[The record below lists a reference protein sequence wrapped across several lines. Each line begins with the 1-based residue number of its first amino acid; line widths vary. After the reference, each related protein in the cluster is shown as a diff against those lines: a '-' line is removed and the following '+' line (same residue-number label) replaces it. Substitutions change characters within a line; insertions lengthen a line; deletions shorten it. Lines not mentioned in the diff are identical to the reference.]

1 MSFPKLFV
9 IALLFVIAMAFV
21 ILTQEG
27 SFLSMATT
35 AHF

>member
-1 MSFPKLFV
+1 MSFPK
-9 IALLFVIAMAFV
+9 LFVIAMAFV